1 MSQSGTAT
9 PRRSAFA
16 DHPNYRVDL
25 ERCHERVT
33 VAWQGEVLADST
45 RALRVRETAHDEV
58 TYFPREDVHMSLLE
72 RTDHTSF
79 CPFKGEAS
87 YFSIRVGDRVAE
99 NAVWTY
105 EDPFDEVAGLEGYVA
120 FWRERMKPA

>member
-1 MSQSGTAT
+1 MSQPGTAK

-16 DHPNYRVDL
+16 EHPDYRVDL
-25 ERCHERVT
+25 ERSRERAT

-58 TYFPREDVHMSLLE
+58 TYFPREDVLMNLLE

-79 CPFKGEAS
+79 CPFKGVAS
-87 YFSIRVGDRVAE
+87 YWTLRVGERVE
-99 NAVWTY
+99 VNAVWSY
-105 EDPFDEVAGLEGYVA
+105 EDPFDEVAGLRGHVA

>member
-1 MSQSGTAT
+1 MSQFGTAK

-16 DHPNYRVDL
+16 DHPDYRVDL
-25 ERCHERVT
+25 ERSSERAT
-33 VAWQGEVLADST
+33 VAWRGEILADST

-58 TYFPREDVHMSLLE
+58 TYFPREDVRMNLLE
-72 RTDHTSF
+72 RTDHTSY

-87 YFSIRVGDRVAE
+87 YFSIRVGDQIAE

-105 EDPFDEVAGLEGYVA
+105 EDPFDEVAGLEGHVA